1 MNLHYETVSPL
12 LKETLQKLVNSPIF
26 KDFTL
31 IGGTCLSLQL
41 GHRRSIDID
50 LFTDIDYG
58 TMNTK
63 EMKEF
68 IQRSF
73 PYSENTDSLD
83 TSALGYTLY
92 MGDSPIDKIKVDFFY
107 TEKFIFPIQEIDH
120 IRIADIREIA
130 AMKLSAITEEEP
142 RQKDFWDIHE
152 LNEKY
157 SFKDMIDWGIKRN
170 EWNVTE
176 EGILNGFQKIDSV
189 KESPEGIDCF
199 KGNYW
204 SLVKD
209 DLKEM
214 VDQYLK
220 EKDFFLAIKK
230 NDFAQISFL
239 KDEGYIPSPEAI
251 NNLKASAPAPTLI
264 AVQKIFDLPSAT
276 PGLSDIKL
284 AQSNKP
290 NIGLNTEIKNKRNYN
305 IFQK

>member
-170 EWNVTE
+170 EWSVTE

-239 KDEGYIPSPEAI
+239 KDEGYIPSPYPDY
-251 NNLKASAPAPTLI
+251 LYLL
-264 AVQKIFDLPSAT
+264 VL
-276 PGLSDIKL
+276 LHLLL
-284 AQSNKP
+284 ALYQ
-290 NIGLNTEIKNKRNYN
+290 
-305 IFQK
+305 

>member
-120 IRIADIREIA
+120 IRNPIFVFSMIKFIF
-130 AMKLSAITEEEP
+130 MY
-142 RQKDFWDIHE
+142 QKYVYILLFKTCRNTN
-152 LNEKY
+152 LNSPPLLEK
-157 SFKDMIDWGIKRN
+157 
-170 EWNVTE
+170 
-176 EGILNGFQKIDSV
+176 
-189 KESPEGIDCF
+189 
-199 KGNYW
+199 
-204 SLVKD
+204 
-209 DLKEM
+209 
-214 VDQYLK
+214 
-220 EKDFFLAIKK
+220 
-230 NDFAQISFL
+230 
-239 KDEGYIPSPEAI
+239 I
-251 NNLKASAPAPTLI
+251 NNLY
-264 AVQKIFDLPSAT
+264 
-276 PGLSDIKL
+276 IKL
-284 AQSNKP
+284 FSSSKWNDYFR
-290 NIGLNTEIKNKRNYN
+290 GY
-305 IFQK
+305 

>member
-1 MNLHYETVSPL
+1 MGYTTGFWIWQRYRDQGDYSVLWNRNHKTSHSQHKNKWNSNTRNDNYQNTFYEL
-12 LKETLQKLVNSPIF
+12 TLWNCFSFIKRNSAKLVNSPIF

-92 MGDSPIDKIKVDFFY
+92 MGTPYRQIKVDFSILKIY
-107 TEKFIFPIQEIDH
+107 FPIQEIDH

-142 RQKDFWDIHE
+142 RQKTLGYPRTKW
-152 LNEKY
+152 KY
-157 SFKDMIDWGIKRN
+157 SFKDMIDWGIKG
-170 EWNVTE
+170 T
-176 EGILNGFQKIDSV
+176 NGVLQRKV
-189 KESPEGIDCF
+189 
-199 KGNYW
+199 Y
-204 SLVKD
+204 
-209 DLKEM
+209 
-214 VDQYLK
+214 
-220 EKDFFLAIKK
+220 
-230 NDFAQISFL
+230 
-239 KDEGYIPSPEAI
+239 
-251 NNLKASAPAPTLI
+251 
-264 AVQKIFDLPSAT
+264 
-276 PGLSDIKL
+276 
-284 AQSNKP
+284 
-290 NIGLNTEIKNKRNYN
+290 
-305 IFQK
+305 

>member
-170 EWNVTE
+170 EWSVTE

-239 KDEGYIPSPEAI
+239 KDEGYIPSPEVI
-251 NNLKASAPAPTLI
+251 NNLKGSAPAQTMI
-264 AVQKIFDLPSAT
+264 AVQKIFSLPVETA
-276 PGLSDIKL
+276 GLENIKL
-284 AQSNKP
+284 AQSDSHATQR
-290 NIGLNTEIKNKRNYN
+290 NIEQIL
-305 IFQK
+305 

>member
-142 RQKDFWDIHE
+142 RQKDF
-152 LNEKY
+152 
-157 SFKDMIDWGIKRN
+157 
-170 EWNVTE
+170 
-176 EGILNGFQKIDSV
+176 
-189 KESPEGIDCF
+189 
-199 KGNYW
+199 
-204 SLVKD
+204 
-209 DLKEM
+209 
-214 VDQYLK
+214 
-220 EKDFFLAIKK
+220 
-230 NDFAQISFL
+230 
-239 KDEGYIPSPEAI
+239 GYPRT
-251 NNLKASAPAPTLI
+251 K
-264 AVQKIFDLPSAT
+264 
-276 PGLSDIKL
+276 
-284 AQSNKP
+284 
-290 NIGLNTEIKNKRNYN
+290 
-305 IFQK
+305 

>member
-68 IQRSF
+68 IQGEF

-92 MGDSPIDKIKVDFFY
+92 MGESPIDKIKVDFFY

-170 EWNVTE
+170 EWSVTE
-176 EGILNGFQKIDSV
+176 ESILNGFQKIDSI

-230 NDFAQISFL
+230 NDFVRIAGL
-239 KDEGYIPSPEAI
+239 MDEGYVPSPKIIDE
-251 NNLKASAPAPTLI
+251 LKASAPDSTLI
-264 AVQKIFDLPSAT
+264 AVQKIFGMPSAT

-290 NIGLNTEIKNKRNYN
+290 NLGLSTENKV
-305 IFQK
+305 QKEL

>member
-120 IRIADIREIA
+120 ITNSRHTGNSSHETICHYRRRT
-130 AMKLSAITEEEP
+130 KTKRLLGYP
-142 RQKDFWDIHE
+142 RTK
-152 LNEKY
+152 
-157 SFKDMIDWGIKRN
+157 
-170 EWNVTE
+170 
-176 EGILNGFQKIDSV
+176 
-189 KESPEGIDCF
+189 
-199 KGNYW
+199 
-204 SLVKD
+204 
-209 DLKEM
+209 
-214 VDQYLK
+214 
-220 EKDFFLAIKK
+220 
-230 NDFAQISFL
+230 
-239 KDEGYIPSPEAI
+239 
-251 NNLKASAPAPTLI
+251 
-264 AVQKIFDLPSAT
+264 
-276 PGLSDIKL
+276 
-284 AQSNKP
+284 
-290 NIGLNTEIKNKRNYN
+290 
-305 IFQK
+305 

>member
-170 EWNVTE
+170 EWSVTE
-176 EGILNGFQKIDSV
+176 EGILNV
-189 KESPEGIDCF
+189 
-199 KGNYW
+199 
-204 SLVKD
+204 
-209 DLKEM
+209 
-214 VDQYLK
+214 
-220 EKDFFLAIKK
+220 FL
-230 NDFAQISFL
+230 
-239 KDEGYIPSPEAI
+239 
-251 NNLKASAPAPTLI
+251 LI
-264 AVQKIFDLPSAT
+264 
-276 PGLSDIKL
+276 
-284 AQSNKP
+284 
-290 NIGLNTEIKNKRNYN
+290 
-305 IFQK
+305 

>member
-83 TSALGYTLY
+83 ISALGYTLY

-170 EWNVTE
+170 EWSVTE

-239 KDEGYIPSPEAI
+239 KDEGYIPSPEVI
-251 NNLKASAPAPTLI
+251 NNLKGSAPAQTMI
-264 AVQKIFDLPSAT
+264 AVQKIFSLPVETA
-276 PGLSDIKL
+276 GLENIKL
-284 AQSNKP
+284 AQSDSHATQR
-290 NIGLNTEIKNKRNYN
+290 NIEQIL
-305 IFQK
+305 